1 MMTRDS
7 GDRAA
12 QLARFEFEGAH
23 CAYSFEYLE
32 GAMLAL
38 AEFFDYAVNDYGAEA
53 DEVADLFEMSG
64 VARALE
70 VGAPWASRG
79 KSGFELFC
87 EMSAEL
93 GYAGARLELPA
104 CRIDKTPEY
113 WAGWVCAYA
122 QWRLDLSFERLFEVI
137 PLEKI
142 VQNYH
147 PWHEASEEWFA
158 AEVERRMVTAHEQT
172 QLARLRRA
180 AGLSQRELAYRSGV
194 SLRSIQMYEQR
205 NKDINRAQFGTVRE
219 LARAI
224 GCPIEALFEPRN
236 RLTFAA

>member
-1 MMTRDS
+1 
-7 GDRAA
+7 
-12 QLARFEFEGAH
+12 
-23 CAYSFEYLE
+23 
-32 GAMLAL
+32 MLAL

-53 DEVADLFEMSG
+53 DGVADLFEMSG

-70 VGAPWASRG
+70 VGAPWAARG
-79 KSGFELFC
+79 KSGFELFY

-93 GYAGARLELPA
+93 GYADAHLAPPT

-122 QWRLDLSFERLFEVI
+122 QWRLDMSFERLFEVI
-137 PLEKI
+137 PFERV
-142 VQNYH
+142 VQNYR

-158 AEVERRMVTAHEQT
+158 AEVERRL
-172 QLARLRRA
+172 LATSEPTRLACLRRA

-194 SLRSIQMYEQR
+194 SLRSIQMYEQH

-219 LARAI
+219 LAHAI
-224 GCPIEALFEPRN
+224 GCPIEALFEPKN

>member
-1 MMTRDS
+1 MTRGS
-7 GDRAA
+7 GDSAARSA
-12 QLARFEFEGAH
+12 QLESEITR
-23 CAYSFEYLE
+23 CAYSSEYLE
-32 GAMLAL
+32 GAMHAL

-70 VGAPWASRG
+70 VGAPWASQG
-79 KSGFELFC
+79 KSGFELFF

-93 GYAGARLELPA
+93 GYTEARFATPT

-122 QWRLDLSFERLFEVI
+122 QWKLDLSFEQLFAVAPYENV
-137 PLEKI
+137 
-142 VQNYH
+142 VANYH

-158 AEVERRMVTAHEQT
+158 TEVERRIVDAHEQT

-180 AGLSQRELAYRSGV
+180 AGLSQRGLAHRSGV

-205 NKDINRAQFGTVRE
+205 NKDINRAQFVSVRE

-224 GCPIEALFEPRN
+224 GCPIEALFEPVN